1 MRYIFIVNFL
11 LTVFPYFAIFPGY
24 YNQPYYVVSNIL
36 LLMVHV
42 QPSKSWAEYFLLFL
56 ALWGGIIGVI
66 SLVMYPDMAQ
76 AILKVF
82 TSFLMPFVVF
92 KNMHLFIQ
100 KYEKLFRNLL
110 ALALVVW
117 LFVAAVQMWDPH
129 FGSVFV
135 LSSERIEA
143 IAESGRGVTSLAPE
157 PTHFAIMISVLGI
170 VLLIQGGSR
179 YLGILAL
186 LIGNL
191 LALSSTV
198 LIWFLAVSALW
209 LPFFNAR
216 FTLFVLAAMATI
228 VIFPIEAWLFEDSRV
243 SDIVELLR
251 TDGFNGVLG
260 DKSANMRFWGL
271 VSGFILAIDNLFLAT
286 WFVPEIWD
294 QQVITIVDRFDN
306 VAGFSPHGP
315 SSGYGQIAYFGGLPA
330 IICVAGAVVCLFGQ
344 LSTGKLN
351 RFLFLFGVV
360 LFFNQFTLATGCFG
374 LLLAA
379 SIVKP
384 TG

>member
-1 MRYIFIVNFL
+1 ML
-11 LTVFPYFAIFPGY
+11 
-24 YNQPYYVVSNIL
+24 
-36 LLMVHV
+36 HV
-42 QPSKSWAEYFLLFL
+42 QPTKNWVEHFLFFL
-56 ALWGGIIGVI
+56 ALWGGVIAGI
-66 SLVMYPDMAQ
+66 SLVKYPDMAH

-92 KNMHLFIQ
+92 KNMHLFMHN
-100 KYEKLFRNLL
+100 YHKLFRNLL
-110 ALALVVW
+110 TITLVVW
-117 LFVAAVQMWDPH
+117 LVVAVVQVWDPYL
-129 FGSVFV
+129 GSIFI
-135 LSSERIEA
+135 LSSDRIEA
-143 IAESGRGVTSLAPE
+143 IAVSGRGVTSLAPE

-170 VLLIQGGSR
+170 VLLLQGGSR

-209 LPFFNAR
+209 LPFYNAR
-216 FTLFVLAAMATI
+216 LAFLVLAAIAVI
-228 VIFPIEAWLFEDSRV
+228 VTFPIEAWLFGDSRLSV
-243 SDIVELLR
+243 IAELVR
-251 TDGFNGVLG
+251 ADGFNGVLG

-271 VSGFILAIDNLFLAT
+271 VGGFMLAVDNMFLPT
-286 WFVPEIWD
+286 WFVPQIWD
-294 QQVITIVDRFDN
+294 QQMMTIVNRFDH

-330 IICVAGAVVCLFGQ
+330 IICVVGVVVCLFLRLG
-344 LSTGKLN
+344 SGKLN
-351 RFLFLFGVV
+351 KFLFLFGVV

-379 SIVKP
+379 SIRKP
-384 TG
+384 TGSSHAIAADDAK